1 MLYFAVKDV
10 DVDFPISLSA
20 AAASR
25 LCPAA
30 LPGRCCCLLCARKRL
45 WNAYWWN
52 CSCVKNNRFRDL
64 EIVHYRFFFDVLLGR
79 SFLHACVHIWAVL
92 YCAIQQRIE
101 ANLFIPL
108 DLVEWEL
115 SNYILSCARTRKKHS
130 TTTTTAIYV
139 YPGYSFQFNFIL
151 WLNNVPLQFLIEW
164 EFMGHAT
171 FIGPDRALCDAADE
185 YADYIDHN
193 HKMIKAH
200 LPKIWNKT
208 PTTTKQNNLKIITVR
223 NHTVF
228 PINYNTILNHV
239 VNGDLF

>member
-1 MLYFAVKDV
+1 MFYFAVKDV

-92 YCAIQQRIE
+92 YCAIQQRRGE
-101 ANLFIPL
+101 FIYSAGPSGVRAFQL
-108 DLVEWEL
+108 YFIMRSNEEKTFNDDDDCDL
-115 SNYILSCARTRKKHS
+115 
-130 TTTTTAIYV
+130 
-139 YPGYSFQFNFIL
+139 YPGYSLQFNFIL

-171 FIGPDRALCDAADE
+171 FIGPDRALCDADE

>member
-1 MLYFAVKDV
+1 MFYFAVKDV

-64 EIVHYRFFFDVLLGR
+64 EIVHYRFFFDVLL
-79 SFLHACVHIWAVL
+79 ACSVGPFCMHVCIFEQFFIAPSSSV
-92 YCAIQQRIE
+92 E

-130 TTTTTAIYV
+130 TTTTTAIYTQDTRSSSILF
-139 YPGYSFQFNFIL
+139 YGLIMFLCSF
-151 WLNNVPLQFLIEW
+151 
-164 EFMGHAT
+164 
-171 FIGPDRALCDAADE
+171 
-185 YADYIDHN
+185 
-193 HKMIKAH
+193 
-200 LPKIWNKT
+200 
-208 PTTTKQNNLKIITVR
+208 
-223 NHTVF
+223 
-228 PINYNTILNHV
+228 
-239 VNGDLF
+239 